1 MAAFYKYKVFTQD
14 SELMELR
21 ETIEAMKAKNEEAQ
35 AVIHGALNNP
45 ENMKGLNNIHISH
58 FSFYFQASVTDI

>member
-1 MAAFYKYKVFTQD
+1 
-14 SELMELR
+14 MELR